1 MENAIR
7 NDDPAKDRLTKI
19 YALAY
24 QIDNSCK
31 RFIKEAMENN
41 ETRLTIS
48 VIEAQRNM
56 AARDLCKRYV
66 INK

>member
-1 MENAIR
+1 M
-7 NDDPAKDRLTKI
+7 
-19 YALAY
+19 AY
-24 QIDNSCK
+24 QMNNSCK
-31 RFIKEAMENN
+31 RFTKEAMENN

-66 INK
+66 IKK